1 MKNEYSSDDLK
12 KLEDKIDRLQKSV
25 NKLEKNFVITSNLLI
40 EFMNHLEVPY
50 QKSKTFSVK
59 TSMLSFALKVLFSG
73 LIIAFASWLSV
84 KKPILA
90 GFIIAL
96 PLMSLISIFFSY
108 LEHKDM
114 EKTITF
120 SKSILVGVPASFNI
134 FHTLFFC

>member
-1 MKNEYSSDDLK
+1 
-12 KLEDKIDRLQKSV
+12 
-25 NKLEKNFVITSNLLI
+25 
-40 EFMNHLEVPY
+40 MNHLEVPY

-120 SKSILVGVPASFNI
+120 SKSILVGVPASLTFFIPFFFLLKSLGLSFFTTYLIGII
-134 FHTLFFC
+134 FLICGFFTHKFVMNHFVKS

>member
-1 MKNEYSSDDLK
+1 
-12 KLEDKIDRLQKSV
+12 
-25 NKLEKNFVITSNLLI
+25 
-40 EFMNHLEVPY
+40 MNHLEVPY

-120 SKSILVGVPASFNI
+120 SKSILGGVPASLTFFIPFFFAKSLGLSFFTTYLIGII
-134 FHTLFFC
+134 FLICGFFTHKFVMNHL

>member
-1 MKNEYSSDDLK
+1 
-12 KLEDKIDRLQKSV
+12 
-25 NKLEKNFVITSNLLI
+25 
-40 EFMNHLEVPY
+40 MNHLEVPY

-120 SKSILVGVPASFNI
+120 SKSILVGVQASLTFFIPFFFAKSLGLSFFTTYLIGII
-134 FHTLFFC
+134 FLVCGFFTHKFIMNHL

>member
-1 MKNEYSSDDLK
+1 
-12 KLEDKIDRLQKSV
+12 
-25 NKLEKNFVITSNLLI
+25 
-40 EFMNHLEVPY
+40 MNHLEVPY

-59 TSMLSFALKVLFSG
+59 TSMLPFALKVLFSG

-120 SKSILVGVPASFNI
+120 SKSILVGVPASLTFFIPFFFAKSLGLSFFTTYLIGII
-134 FHTLFFC
+134 FLICGFFTHKFVMNHL

>member
-1 MKNEYSSDDLK
+1 
-12 KLEDKIDRLQKSV
+12 
-25 NKLEKNFVITSNLLI
+25 
-40 EFMNHLEVPY
+40 MNHLEVPY

-120 SKSILVGVPASFNI
+120 SKSILVGVPASLTFFIPFFFAKSLGLSFFTTYLIGII
-134 FHTLFFC
+134 FLVCGFFTHKFIMNHL

>member
-1 MKNEYSSDDLK
+1 
-12 KLEDKIDRLQKSV
+12 
-25 NKLEKNFVITSNLLI
+25 
-40 EFMNHLEVPY
+40 MNHLEVPY

-120 SKSILVGVPASFNI
+120 SKSILVGVPASLTFFIPFFFAKSLGLNFFTTYLIGII
-134 FHTLFFC
+134 FLVCGFFTHKFVMNHL

>member
-25 NKLEKNFVITSNLLI
+25 NKLEKKLCNHI
-40 EFMNHLEVPY
+40 EFIDRVYEPLRSPIS
-50 QKSKTFSVK
+50 KIKTFSVK

-96 PLMSLISIFFSY
+96 PLMSLISIFS
-108 LEHKDM
+108 L
-114 EKTITF
+114 
-120 SKSILVGVPASFNI
+120 ILNI
-134 FHTLFFC
+134 KIWKRQ

>member
-1 MKNEYSSDDLK
+1 
-12 KLEDKIDRLQKSV
+12 
-25 NKLEKNFVITSNLLI
+25 
-40 EFMNHLEVPY
+40 MNHLEVLY
-50 QKSKTFSVK
+50 QKLKTFSVK

-120 SKSILVGVPASFNI
+120 SKSILVGVPASLTFFI
-134 FHTLFFC
+134 PFFFC

>member
-1 MKNEYSSDDLK
+1 
-12 KLEDKIDRLQKSV
+12 
-25 NKLEKNFVITSNLLI
+25 
-40 EFMNHLEVPY
+40 MNHLEVPY

-84 KKPILA
+84 RKPILA

-120 SKSILVGVPASFNI
+120 SKSILVGVPASLTFFIPFFFAKSLGLSFFTTYLIGII
-134 FHTLFFC
+134 FLVCGFFTHKFIMNHL

>member
-1 MKNEYSSDDLK
+1 
-12 KLEDKIDRLQKSV
+12 
-25 NKLEKNFVITSNLLI
+25 
-40 EFMNHLEVPY
+40 MNHLEVPY

-120 SKSILVGVPASFNI
+120 SKSILVGVPASLTFFIPFFFAKSLGLSFFTTYLIGII
-134 FHTLFFC
+134 FLICGFFTHKFVMNHL